1 MFESF
6 SIKYESGSGQSKLAS
21 ENGRAVE
28 ALGPED
34 QVFCLESPFA
44 GSENTL
50 PHSLSPT
57 FLTRKTETVG
67 PSAYPTSLRQESK
80 QVMEIAQ
87 VSLNK
92 KSDTQT
98 VVYPHNRILLINKGN
113 KLLIQATNPDDSQ
126 KHYTKGKETQRLR

>member
-6 SIKYESGSGQSKLAS
+6 SIKYESGSGQSTLAS

-44 GSENTL
+44 SSENTL
-50 PHSLSPT
+50 AHSLSPT
-57 FLTRKTETVG
+57 FLTREMETAE
-67 PSAYPTSLRQESK
+67 PSAYPTSLRRESE

-87 VSLNK
+87 VPLDK

-98 VVYPHNRILLINKGN
+98 VV
-113 KLLIQATNPDDSQ
+113 
-126 KHYTKGKETQRLR
+126 